1 MNRGEDAVSA
11 EEKDKEKIL
20 DRMNKM
26 NGRPAKRSS

>member
-26 NGRPAKRSS
+26 NGIKIRR